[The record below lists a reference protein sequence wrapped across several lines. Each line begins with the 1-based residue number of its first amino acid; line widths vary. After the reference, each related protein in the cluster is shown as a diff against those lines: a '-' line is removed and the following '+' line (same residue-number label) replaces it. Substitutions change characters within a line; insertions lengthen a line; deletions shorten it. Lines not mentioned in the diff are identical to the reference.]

1 MSQLGTLLAAVGVAP
16 ALPGARCR
24 GRHHL
29 FDEQGKNETPEAAAE
44 RHTQAL
50 GLCRLCPS
58 LAGCTTWFD
67 TLPASRRPKGVVA
80 GQLNIPNPPGRPTGT
95 TKGKSA

>member
-1 MSQLGTLLAAVGVAP
+1 MSQLDTLLAAVGAAP

-29 FDEQGKNETPEAAAE
+29 FDVAGTHEAPETTAE
-44 RHTQAL
+44 RHQQAI

-58 LAGCTTWFD
+58 LAGCTTWF
-67 TLPASRRPKGVVA
+67 TSLPAIRRPKGVVA
-80 GQLNIPNPPGRPTGT
+80 GQLNTPKPPGRPTGT
-95 TKGKSA
+95 TKGRSA